1 MKRTISGGDGTH
13 GIASP
18 RAWFDRRFEPLFL
31 RCSRYAAWAD
41 MGDAQ
46 VTVRNLEIIEV
57 IEDNV
62 LVVKAR
68 YRVRNRGYVV
78 VRRAKR

>member
-1 MKRTISGGDGTH
+1 MGGH
-13 GIASP
+13 
-18 RAWFDRRFEPLFL
+18 
-31 RCSRYAAWAD
+31 

-57 IEDNV
+57 DEEDNV
-62 LVVKAR
+62 LVVKGA
-68 YRVRNRGYVV
+68 VPGPNGGYVV